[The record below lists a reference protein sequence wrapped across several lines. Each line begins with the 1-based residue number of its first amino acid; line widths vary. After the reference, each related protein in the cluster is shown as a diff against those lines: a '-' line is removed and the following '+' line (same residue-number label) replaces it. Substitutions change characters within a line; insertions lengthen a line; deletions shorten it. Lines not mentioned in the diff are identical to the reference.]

1 MATSNERARQAF
13 SELGGTLRTRE
24 ALAAGIHPRTP
35 YALRD
40 AGELAQLARGVF
52 RLASLPP
59 LSDPDLV
66 KQMQSQQEQ
75 FLSDSRYVE
84 RVAREEL
91 GKAKAGETI
100 YRFTE
105 RKTNAFRVRH

>member
-1 MATSNERARQAF
+1 MNVYLTIYRCATIVFVAMLIVAVVSLFLPKIRQNQERQRKLTIMEEENRAKEDMVRQ
-13 SELGGTLRTRE
+13 L
-24 ALAAGIHPRTP
+24 
-35 YALRD
+35 
-40 AGELAQLARGVF
+40 
-52 RLASLPP
+52 
-59 LSDPDLV
+59 
-66 KQMQSQQEQ
+66 QSQQDR

-105 RKTNAFRVRH
+105 RKTNAFRVRP

>member
-1 MATSNERARQAF
+1 MNVWMTIYRSATIIFVVMVIVA
-13 SELGGTLRTRE
+13 
-24 ALAAGIHPRTP
+24 
-35 YALRD
+35 
-40 AGELAQLARGVF
+40 V
-52 RLASLPP
+52 ASLFLPKMRQNQERQRK
-59 LSDPDLV
+59 LTVLEEENRTKEDMI
-66 KQMQSQQEQ
+66 KQLQSQQDRFQ
-75 FLSDSRYVE
+75 SDSRYVE

>member
-1 MATSNERARQAF
+1 MNIWLTIYRAATVVFVAMVIVAIVSLFLPKIRQNQERQRKLTVL
-13 SELGGTLRTRE
+13 EEENRTKE
-24 ALAAGIHPRTP
+24 
-35 YALRD
+35 D
-40 AGELAQLARGVF
+40 M
-52 RLASLPP
+52 
-59 LSDPDLV
+59 V
-66 KQMQSQQEQ
+66 KQLQSQQEQ

-100 YRFTE
+100 FRFTE